1 MQEMF
6 NKDLGEIKN
15 NKQSAMKNTMTEIK
29 KEEPKKKRAIKQ
41 INKPINENTH

>member
-29 KEEPKKKRAIKQ
+29 KKKYTRGNQ
-41 INKPINENTH
+41 SQNN

>member
-1 MQEMF
+1 MF

-29 KEEPKKKRAIKQ
+29 KKI
-41 INKPINENTH
+41 H

>member
-29 KEEPKKKRAIKQ
+29 KI
-41 INKPINENTH
+41 H